1 MPTTR
6 LTQSGAIELPADL
19 RLRLGL
25 LEGDEVVLK
34 SAR

>member
-6 LTQSGAIELPADL
+6 LTQTGAIELPADL
-19 RLRLGL
+19 RQRLGL